1 MGKRYEQAFLDGY
14 KPVTLGWKG
23 KLFNEI
29 YYEQLIQYPYINPY
43 EGSPN
48 GYIFFQDDRLKET
61 YLERMKAAKNE
72 YEKHI
77 VLGEMLG
84 FPVKSVKKYAEMRVL
99 EDELGEY
106 PEIERKQ
113 AVGVEWA
120 GFFFTTYLDF
130 IENEIKW
137 LWETYQHPKA
147 VNNLL
152 CLWSKDIDAMEI
164 KYGDY
169 VALDKAVRFIKEK
182 RNLVP
187 INI

>member
-14 KPVTLGWKG
+14 KPVVLGWKS
-23 KLFNEI
+23 KLFNEM

-43 EGSPN
+43 EGNPN
-48 GYIFFQDDRLKET
+48 GYIFFQNDQLKET
-61 YLERMKAAKNE
+61 YVERMNGAKNE
-72 YEKHI
+72 YEKHM

-84 FPVKSVKKYAEMRVL
+84 FPEKSGKKYAEMRVL

-106 PEIERKQ
+106 PEIEGKP

-120 GFFFTTYLDF
+120 GFYFTTDLDF
-130 IENEIKW
+130 IESEIKW

-147 VNNLL
+147 ISESLF
-152 CLWSKDIDAMEI
+152 LWSRDIDAF
-164 KYGDY
+164 KVAYGDY
-169 VALDKAVRFIKEK
+169 DAVNQSVQFIKTK

>member
-14 KPVTLGWKG
+14 KPVTIGWKG

-29 YYEQLIQYPYINPY
+29 YYEQLIKYPHINPY
-43 EGSPN
+43 EGNPN
-48 GYIFFQDDRLKET
+48 GYIFFQNNQLKET

-84 FPVKSVKKYAEMRVL
+84 FPEKSVKKYAEMRVL

-106 PEIERKQ
+106 PEIEGKQ

-120 GFFFTTYLDF
+120 GFYFTTYLDF
-130 IENEIKW
+130 IESEIQW

-147 VNNLL
+147 VNNPL
-152 CLWSKDIDAMEI
+152 CLWSKDVDAIEI
-164 KYGDY
+164 LYGDCG
-169 VALDKAVRFIKEK
+169 AINEAVRFIKEK